1 MNELGKNKW
10 KFNATM
16 VQDAPDT
23 RGVFALWEN
32 DTVVCIGR
40 ADGGEHTIRSCL
52 TQHLLGA
59 QGQQS
64 RNATHYSW
72 EICAD
77 PAAREAQ
84 LLGSAEARAEKKS
97 ADDFGS
103 VLEFDAQRRSA

>member
-1 MNELGKNKW
+1 MNLLGKNKW
-10 KFNATM
+10 KFTAAM
-16 VQDAPDT
+16 VEDAPET

-32 DTVVCIGR
+32 DTIVCIGR

-52 TQHLLGA
+52 MEHLLGA

-64 RNATHYSW
+64 RHVTHYSW

-84 LLGSAEARAEKKS
+84 LLGQGRVGEARA
-97 ADDFGS
+97 ATQPGT
-103 VLEFDAQRRSA
+103 VLEFGSQRRSA